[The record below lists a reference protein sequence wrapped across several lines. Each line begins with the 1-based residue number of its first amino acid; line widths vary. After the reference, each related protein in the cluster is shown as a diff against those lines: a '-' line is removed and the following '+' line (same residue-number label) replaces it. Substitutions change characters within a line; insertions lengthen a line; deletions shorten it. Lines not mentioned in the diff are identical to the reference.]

1 MCAKSKPSE
10 GLQKDILMY
19 IKNNR
24 KDKNSI
30 HKGKQLSFIKE
41 ETPKANK
48 HMQNVYT
55 Q

>member
-1 MCAKSKPSE
+1 MRCPNQARDFRK
-10 GLQKDILMY
+10 QKLMY
-19 IKNNR
+19 IKNNK

-41 ETPKANK
+41 ETPKANE